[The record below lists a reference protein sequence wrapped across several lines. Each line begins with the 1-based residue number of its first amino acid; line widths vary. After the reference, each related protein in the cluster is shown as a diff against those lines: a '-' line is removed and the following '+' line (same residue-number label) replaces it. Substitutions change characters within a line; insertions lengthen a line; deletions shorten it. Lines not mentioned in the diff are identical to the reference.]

1 MVLLKRLRQQMFV
14 TEERNLIFKI
24 ESSRRLARVEQDYP
38 VQQALLALPKKS
50 VFRAI
55 IARLSRIRK
64 WG

>member
-1 MVLLKRLRQQMFV
+1 MFV
-14 TEERNLIFKI
+14 TEERNLIYKI

-38 VQQALLALPKKS
+38 VQQALLALPRKS
-50 VFRAI
+50 IFRVI